1 MTSNVPLMWVDGQ
14 WGGQALGPA
23 VSHGMNYAC
32 GVFDTA
38 RLYKTP
44 KGPAFF
50 RLDDHVDRLFSAMR
64 FAGFTTRFTPTQVN
78 AAVKQLAKKNKL
90 ASGYVRMNAFLPQ
103 EELRVFPNLRNASL
117 AIMASTLDYAGK
129 DFHDGVH
136 CQLSAVRKPRSE
148 IVSAGIKFS
157 ANYLPAYL
165 TLRNAR
171 AKGFD
176 EAILLD
182 SLGFVAE
189 ATAQNLFLVKGG
201 VLITPSTRS
210 EILPGLTRDTILVLA
225 RHLGFKVKE
234 ADVSTRQLLAADEV
248 FLTGTATEIMPVTKI
263 GTKRFAVGPVTST
276 LKIAFD
282 DSVSGRHGFF
292 KTWLTYL

>member
-1 MTSNVPLMWVDGQ
+1 MTALPLMWVDGQ
-14 WGGQALGPA
+14 WGPRALAP
-23 VSHGMNYAC
+23 VFSHALNYSC

-38 RLYKTP
+38 RFYDTP
-44 KGPAFF
+44 NGSAFF

-64 FAGFTTRFTPTQVN
+64 FAGFSTRFTPAKVT
-78 AAVKQLAKKNKL
+78 AAITQLAKKNKL

-103 EELRVFPNLRNASL
+103 EELRVFPNLRQASV
-117 AIMASTLDYAGK
+117 AIMAAPLDYAGRE
-129 DFHDGVH
+129 FHAGLR
-136 CQLSAVRKPRSE
+136 CQLSAVRKPPSE
-148 IVSAGIKFS
+148 VVLSGIKFS

-165 TLRNAR
+165 SLKNAR

-182 SLGFVAE
+182 SRGFVAE

-234 ADVSTRQLLAADEV
+234 TDVTPKDLMAADEV
-248 FLTGTATEIMPVTKI
+248 FLTGTATEIMPVTQI

-292 KTWLTYL
+292 KTWLTYV